1 MWDKKIDSPLQ
12 SKIPETFFNSL
23 LNGKSD
29 PLGNFLKTSLLDRVI
44 CQITQEWSLQKLF
57 SKCNTALQWD
67 FFPGFGEL
75 KELYMSA
82 TPLCYCPSN
91 KMVFRF
97 LCWEL
102 HASCLPANTKHCR
115 GKSVLFLGFLTTGC
129 QQGVWGAG
137 GPGETLTPHP
147 GEQNKQA
154 VMGMGGP
161 ASKEKLQTQPSC
173 SRNELS
179 FPDEDSRPRAFL
191 RSSFLQSSAV
201 AVHKFNLQFPSW
213 QELQEHLAC
222 GCKHTARG
230 VWVTT
235 GGQGAAGTLSRGG
248 FGAGPGS

>member
-1 MWDKKIDSPLQ
+1 M
-12 SKIPETFFNSL
+12 
-23 LNGKSD
+23 
-29 PLGNFLKTSLLDRVI
+29 
-44 CQITQEWSLQKLF
+44 
-57 SKCNTALQWD
+57 
-67 FFPGFGEL
+67 
-75 KELYMSA
+75 
-82 TPLCYCPSN
+82 
-91 KMVFRF
+91 
-97 LCWEL
+97 
-102 HASCLPANTKHCR
+102 
-115 GKSVLFLGFLTTGC
+115 LFLGFLTTGC

-201 AVHKFNLQFPSW
+201 AVHKFNLQFPCW

-222 GCKHTARG
+222 GCKHSARG